1 MPKFRNSLTGVAVS
15 VDDATAA
22 RLGSMYEPIK
32 AETESKPDPKPA
44 PKRRAPARKKQ

>member
-1 MPKFRNSLTGVAVS
+1 MPRLTHTLTGAVVNVS
-15 VDDATAA
+15 DATAA

-44 PKRRAPARKKQ
+44 PKRRAPRKKQ

>member
-1 MPKFRNSLTGVAVS
+1 MPKLRNKLTGVVVD

-22 RLGSMYEPIK
+22 RLGSGFEPIK
-32 AETESKPDPKPA
+32 PEPAPDPKPA

>member
-32 AETESKPDPKPA
+32 PESKPDPKPA